1 MIINQLVD
9 EDFVNY
15 KKPSM
20 VIGFPHCTFKCE
32 KESGIKCC
40 QNSVLATQKPNEISI
55 PFIVKRY
62 LDNDITSAIVFAGLE
77 PFEVQSFNNLLN
89 LVKEFRKFTNDDIVI
104 FTGYYKNE
112 VEEYISE
119 LKNFSN
125 IIIKFG
131 RYIPN
136 QDKHYDNVLGVNLAS
151 NNQYAER
158 IS

>member
-40 QNSVLATQKPNEISI
+40 QNSVLATQKPNETSIS
-55 PFIVKRY
+55 FIVKRY

-77 PFEVQSFNNLLN
+77 PFDSFINLLN
-89 LVKEFRKFTNDDIVI
+89 LVKKFRKFTNDDIVI

-151 NNQYAER
+151 NNQYARR

>member
-15 KKPSM
+15 KTPSM

-55 PFIVKRY
+55 SFIVKRY

-77 PFEVQSFNNLLN
+77 PFDSFNNLLN

>member
-55 PFIVKRY
+55 SFIVKRY

-77 PFEVQSFNNLLN
+77 PFDSFNNLLN